1 MFPIQTNSLT
11 QTCAVGIN
19 KYKQTSIT
27 IQYESMGI
35 TAHRFIA
42 NDFDYERHF
51 FWMRLILIRVFA
63 LVFNLYAFMCMV
75 VSVCLSKLKFLFHSF
90 SFFLCFSFNFCAA
103 MYIYFT
109 ARWINNVKVPQ
120 TGLHERL
127 QVNKHTLQ
135 HTDTFF
141 CCIFFNVNSLWNSIF
156 WFSSKRTHTNSY
168 TKLDQIDYFMFID
181 CSSVKN
187 ANWISNVHMLMI
199 SLVF

>member
-1 MFPIQTNSLT
+1 MSLWALQHTDSSQT
-11 QTCAVGIN
+11 
-19 KYKQTSIT
+19 TSTTNVI
-27 IQYESMGI
+27 
-35 TAHRFIA
+35 
-42 NDFDYERHF
+42 F
-51 FWMRLILIRVFA
+51 FWMRLFLIRVFA

-75 VSVCLSKLKFLFHSF
+75 VSMWVCVCPSLSFFFTHFL
-90 SFFLCFSFNFCAA
+90 FFLCFSFNFCAA

-141 CCIFFNVNSLWNSIF
+141 VAFFYVNSLWNSIF